1 MRFSAIYS
9 VDVPHDVRIRPYA
22 PPQVRKLWKQTEDD
36 KQYES
41 GDLGGRWKKKG
52 RHRKWTALLTQQQFD
67 DFVCRLNLY
76 AEDVETLGSLGA
88 PGFGYGW
95 SPAISFTTDD
105 SDAILNA
112 YVTPIPD
119 QDKADKSN
127 WQRVRRDI
135 LSAYR

>member
-1 MRFSAIYS
+1 MRFSVIYS
-9 VDVPHDVRIRPYA
+9 VDVPHGVRIRHYA
-22 PPQVRKLWKQTEDD
+22 PPQVRKLWTKTEDD

-41 GDLGGRWKKKG
+41 GDLGGRWEKKG
-52 RHRKWTALLTQQQFD
+52 RHRKWTALLTQPQFD

-127 WQRVRRDI
+127 WQRVRQDI
-135 LSAYR
+135 VSAYR